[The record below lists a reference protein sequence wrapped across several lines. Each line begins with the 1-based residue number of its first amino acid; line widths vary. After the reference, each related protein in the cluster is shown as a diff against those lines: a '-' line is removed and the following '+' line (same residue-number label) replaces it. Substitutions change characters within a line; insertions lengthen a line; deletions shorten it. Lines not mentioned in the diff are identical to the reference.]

1 MKKVFFTILCFFAIL
16 NVYSIDQNTS
26 NMSFSVSP
34 LSFLTLISSGNDD
47 EYGNQAFPYISFSLN
62 FPKRNVEK
70 DIFFLISGNDFS
82 IGLETRNFRNYS
94 FDGFFFGSFIS
105 LDYQKR
111 KIVENAVQVDFFSSY
126 KTDFFSVLCLK
137 LGSEMGFRL
146 KLGEIGVS
154 PKIAFCLPI
163 CVPIGLDKYAEKYSS
178 NYWNYYFATIIMN
191 ICVVGLKIDF

>member
-1 MKKVFFTILCFFAIL
+1 M
-16 NVYSIDQNTS
+16 
-26 NMSFSVSP
+26 
-34 LSFLTLISSGNDD
+34 
-47 EYGNQAFPYISFSLN
+47 
-62 FPKRNVEK
+62 
-70 DIFFLISGNDFS
+70 
-82 IGLETRNFRNYS
+82 ETRNFRNYS

-137 LGSEMGFRL
+137 LGTEMGFRL

-163 CVPIGLDKYAEKYSS
+163 CVPIDLDKYAEKYSS
-178 NYWNYYFATIIMN
+178 NYWNYYFATLIMN